1 MPLTTT
7 LEQIK
12 AHQLNVEKDKITP
25 HNLPACLCCGVDSAL
40 FKLHAFR
47 ERRFLVIVEMLIQA
61 AFCTLVRFRCIG
73 CGKTFTDYPDFAI
86 PHKHYTRPTIMGFAG
101 AYVESEKMTYEKALM
116 TEDGVPEYP
125 ESGRTLSAS
134 TIHRWITSVGGLAK
148 TRQKALA
155 LLLQKNPISS
165 VCRDLAQVIIPI
177 RKYKTP
183 RRKTLLLDCFHL
195 LIVQTLFKAAFQN
208 SIFTK
213 LAIGSGFK

>member
-12 AHQLNVEKDKITP
+12 AHQLLVEKDKITP
-25 HNLPACLCCGVDSAL
+25 HNLPACLRCGVDSAL

-73 CGKTFTDYPDFAI
+73 CGKTFTDYPDFVI

-101 AYVESEKMTYEKALM
+101 AYVESEKMTYEQALM
-116 TEDGVPEYP
+116 VDKNVPGYRGSE
-125 ESGRTLSAS
+125 RTLAAS
-134 TIHRWITSVGGLAK
+134 TIYRWVTTIGGLIQ
-148 TRQKALA
+148 TRQKSLA
-155 LLLQKNPISS
+155 LLLQQNPISS
-165 VCRDLAQVIIPI
+165 VCHHLAHLVISK
-177 RKYKTP
+177 RKYKTR
-183 RRKTLLLDCFHL
+183 RRKALLLDCFRM
-195 LIVQTLFKAAFQN
+195 LITEAFFLTTFKT

-213 LAIGSGFK
+213 LAIGCAFS